1 MCGIMKGRGIL
12 ALLALATHATAEDGY
27 DECMQTNCPNAMT
40 YPWPGGWGQN
50 ADNDL
55 TFLKEND
62 EAAEIVSCV
71 CHYCEWYSEVQDWPA
86 YHRGGCDVGNT
97 DDQGN
102 TGGSSDNDGSGDND
116 GSDLLGVVGIVVG
129 GIVFLALLAAA
140 VFVYVHKLGSSYNK
154 MPADQMPAVETM
166 AVEMSE
172 ICVNKIDSSSVAV
185 FEHPLPRAAD

>member
-1 MCGIMKGRGIL
+1 MCCTSEAHGTNVG
-12 ALLALATHATAEDGY
+12 E
-27 DECMQTNCPNAMT
+27 ECGEYVAPDPPTREPTPRPTPHPSSRPTPTVRWETPAGSDDVEHNTNP
-40 YPWPGGWGQN
+40 
-50 ADNDL
+50 
-55 TFLKEND
+55 
-62 EAAEIVSCV
+62 
-71 CHYCEWYSEVQDWPA
+71 
-86 YHRGGCDVGNT
+86 GNT

-140 VFVYVHKLGSSYNK
+140 VFVYVHKLRSSYNK

-172 ICVNKIDSSSVAV
+172 ICVNKIDSSSVAGC
-185 FEHPLPRAAD
+185 EHALASAAD